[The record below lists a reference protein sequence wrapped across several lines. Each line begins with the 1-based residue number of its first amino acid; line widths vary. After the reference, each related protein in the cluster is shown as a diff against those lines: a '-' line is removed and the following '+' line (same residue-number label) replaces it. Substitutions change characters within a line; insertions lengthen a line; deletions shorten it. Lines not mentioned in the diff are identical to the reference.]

1 MNGSQDNQTNPPVE
15 PVAATGQDP
24 AATQAPAPEQ
34 QTPPAGQVPPVAP
47 SGTQAGRFF
56 QMSPAAAQDPRAK
69 SPALACFLSIMPGL
83 GQVYTGYYVRGFTY
97 IIVIAGIIT
106 LIANGGGRFVLT
118 PFLALFMAF
127 FWLHNIIDA
136 GRRAGFYNRT
146 LAGGTDAD
154 EFPPEMKMPGVGG
167 SIFAGLGLIVV
178 GTIALTYTKYDMS
191 LAWLEDWWP
200 VIPIL
205 IGVYL
210 VGLAVRDR
218 MKEEA

>member
-1 MNGSQDNQTNPPVE
+1 MNGSQDDPTN
-15 PVAATGQDP
+15 P

-34 QTPPAGQVPPVAP
+34 QAPPTAQAPPVVPTA
-47 SGTQAGRFF
+47 TQAGRFF

-69 SPALACFLSIMPGL
+69 SPALACILSLMPGL

-106 LIANGGGRFVLT
+106 LLASGDVDDLA
-118 PFLALFMAF
+118 PFLGLFMAF
-127 FWLHNIIDA
+127 FWLHNVIDA
-136 GRRAGFYNRT
+136 GRRASFYNQT
-146 LAGGTDAD
+146 LAGASDAD
-154 EFPPEMKMPGVGG
+154 AFPPEMKLPGMGG
-167 SIFAGLGLIVV
+167 SIFAGVGLIVV
-178 GTIALTYTKYDMS
+178 GFIALSYTKYDMS

-200 VIPIL
+200 IVPIL

>member
-1 MNGSQDNQTNPPVE
+1 MNGSQDDQTTPPVE
-15 PVAATGQDP
+15 PTAAT
-24 AATQAPAPEQ
+24 AQAPAAQ
-34 QTPPAGQVPPVAP
+34 QAPPTAQIPP
-47 SGTQAGRFF
+47 AGRFF
-56 QMSPAAAQDPRAK
+56 QMSPGVAQDPRAK

-83 GQVYTGYYVRGFTY
+83 GQVYTGYYVRGFVFAIT
-97 IIVIAGIIT
+97 IAGIIT
-106 LIANGGGRFVLT
+106 LLASNVNNRLV
-118 PFLALFMAF
+118 PFLALFMSF

-136 GRRAGFYNRT
+136 GRRAAFYNRM
-146 LAGGTDAD
+146 LAGGTDPD

-178 GTIALTYTKYDMS
+178 GVIALTYTKFDMS
-191 LAWLEDWWP
+191 LDWLKDWWP

-218 MKEEA
+218 MKEDA